1 MIDMKLSMLKFNQGT
16 EYGILTL
23 AEQKWKCISSDPK
36 LQRPEFLSHSLG
48 ITCSPVLT
56 PITGI
61 TIGTTVSIQNSM
73 FFLILQLAKRGWNI
87 ACFTTSYSIYTRKV
101 TAAGAVYTF
110 VWRPVTLSYAND
122 TADTCWTSRLLL
134 LFVTTHGRMSLEPVW
149 LQHAV
154 CNCR

>member
-23 AEQKWKCISSDPK
+23 AEQKRKCISSDPK

-73 FFLILQLAKRGWNI
+73 FFLILQLAKRG
-87 ACFTTSYSIYTRKV
+87 
-101 TAAGAVYTF
+101 
-110 VWRPVTLSYAND
+110 
-122 TADTCWTSRLLL
+122 
-134 LFVTTHGRMSLEPVW
+134 
-149 LQHAV
+149 
-154 CNCR
+154 